1 MPASAGRNHRKSR
14 KAGNSYH
21 HSQGRRKYTHR
32 EIPRPLEPRSHPT
45 LEKVFARIGNPDLQ
59 PLIPDPF
66 QTDALEAIRKT
77 DCLVTAPTGAGK
89 TWIAE
94 KAIEMIHERN
104 GRCWYASPLKAL
116 SNAKR
121 VEFGD
126 IFGHDKV
133 GILTGDT
140 KENAE
145 APIIVGTTEI
155 LRNKLYEAMHRGE
168 DLDYD
173 LVVLDEAHFLGD
185 EDRGMVWEEI
195 MIYLPVRVHMLL
207 LSATIG
213 NNREIAEW
221 LSSLRKKECVI
232 VEDSNRP
239 VPLYPLFFDPSGT
252 ITPFLRGNKLHTVPS
267 DWLTRNRN
275 RRPFRGKLPPFESI
289 IKVMRTFNLLPALFF
304 LKSRGECDA
313 AVESCALSS
322 DRGNNGLF
330 EKDLAGIF
338 QRHSHLKSH
347 KQLHALRRSRVGAHH
362 GGQLPGWKS
371 VVETMMKKG
380 HLDVVFATSTVA
392 AGVNFPARTVV
403 IFNSDQFNGHEFTP
417 LNATAF
423 HQMTGRAGRRGQ
435 DNIGFMMV
443 FPGKFMDLD
452 HIRKMFFA
460 KPERIT
466 SRLRSNFS
474 MVLNLLLSHTPDEIR
489 DIFDLS
495 LANYQ
500 YRKKQGKTSLW
511 KEFTRHLEFLK
522 AEGFVDEQNRLTENG
537 IWASQLRLDQP
548 LLIAQCL
555 REDALPCDSEA
566 LLAAVIALFAYDRSS
581 LTTISRSSLPKRLKK
596 AYGCVLGA
604 VESLSQRMA
613 GAGFE
618 TAPFPIWVAAASY
631 DWAVGMDW
639 DRVIQRSKMADGDLA
654 MLISRT
660 ADSLHQIASLKE
672 SHPQVAARAAA
683 ARTAI
688 LREPVVF
695 S

>member
-1 MPASAGRNHRKSR
+1 MPVSTRKSHGR
-14 KAGNSYH
+14 SKRIVDSYH
-21 HSQGRRKYTHR
+21 HSRGRRKHTHR
-32 EIPRPLEPRSHPT
+32 ETPNHLEPRSDPT
-45 LEKVFARIGNPDLQ
+45 LEEVFARIGNPDSG
-59 PLIPDPF
+59 IFTPDPF
-66 QTDALEAIRKT
+66 QVDALEAIQKT

-94 KAIEMIHERN
+94 KAIQLIHERN

-116 SNAKR
+116 SNSKLI
-121 VEFGD
+121 EFGD

-140 KENAE
+140 KENAD

-185 EDRGMVWEEI
+185 EDRGVVWEEI
-195 MIYLPVRVHMLL
+195 MIYLPARVHMLL

-252 ITPFLRGNKLHTVPS
+252 ITPFLSGNKLHTAPA
-267 DWLTRNRN
+267 DWLARNRN
-275 RRPFRGKLPPFESI
+275 RRSFRGKLPPFDRI
-289 IKVMRTFNLLPALFF
+289 IEAMCTFNLLPAIFF
-304 LKSRGECDA
+304 LKSRGECDS
-313 AVESCALSS
+313 AVEFCTLSS
-322 DRGNNGLF
+322 DRGNNGF
-330 EKDLAGIF
+330 FQKDLDGILD
-338 QRHSHLKSH
+338 RHPHLKSH
-347 KQLHALRRSRVGAHH
+347 KQLHALRHARVGAHH
-362 GGQLPGWKS
+362 GGQLPAWKS

-380 HLDVVFATSTVA
+380 YLDVVFATSTVA

-403 IFNSDQFNGHEFTP
+403 LFNSDQFNGHEFIP

-435 DNIGFMMV
+435 DNIGFMMI
-443 FPGKFMDLD
+443 FPGKFTDLD
-452 HIRKMFFA
+452 HIRKIFFA

-474 MVLNLLLSHTPDEIR
+474 MVLNLLLSHTPEEIR
-489 DIFDLS
+489 DIFDRS
-495 LANYQ
+495 LADYQ
-500 YRKKQGKTSLW
+500 HRKEWGTTTLW
-511 KEFTRHLEFLK
+511 KDFTRHLDLLK
-522 AEGFVDEQNRLTENG
+522 AEGFVDGHNRLTEDG

-555 REDALPCDSEA
+555 REDALPRDSEA
-566 LLAAVIALFAYDRSS
+566 LLAAVIAPFAYDRSS
-581 LTTISRSSLPKRLKK
+581 LTTISRNSLPKRLKK
-596 AYGCVLGA
+596 AYGRVLRA

-613 GAGFE
+613 DAGFE
-618 TAPFPIWVAAASY
+618 MAPLPIWAAAAIY
-631 DWAVGMDW
+631 GWAAGTDW
-639 DRVIQRSKMADGDLA
+639 DRVIQRSRMADGDLA

-660 ADSLHQIASLKE
+660 ADSLHQISSLKE
-672 SHPQVAARAAA
+672 THPQVSARAAA

-695 S
+695 D